1 MVFSIGLSVF
11 ALAVG
16 LTALWA
22 VTEITKKVMGQTKV
36 LLDLQNIE
44 LMRVAKGLEEQQ
56 RTQQRQINTLA
67 DENSDLRREL
77 RVEWK
82 AQKEELGR
90 IRGFVDEFE
99 TAWKRQK
106 KAANER

>member
-1 MVFSIGLSVF
+1 MF

-22 VTEITKKVMGQTKV
+22 VTEITKKVMGQTKEQ
-36 LLDLQNIE
+36 LDLQKIE
-44 LMRVAKGLEEQQ
+44 LMRATKSFDERQ
-56 RTQQRQINTLA
+56 RMIQREINTLA

-77 RVEWK
+77 RTEWK
-82 AQKEELGR
+82 AQSEELAR
-90 IRGFVDEFE
+90 IRKFVNEFE
-99 TAWKRQK
+99 TAWNRQK